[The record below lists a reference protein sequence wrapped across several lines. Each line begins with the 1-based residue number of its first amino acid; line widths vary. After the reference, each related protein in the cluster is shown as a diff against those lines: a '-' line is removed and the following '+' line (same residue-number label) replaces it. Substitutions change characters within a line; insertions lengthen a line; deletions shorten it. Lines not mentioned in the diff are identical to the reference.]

1 MGEAEYSIRWAEGP
15 ADISGARAVRFEVF
29 CREQGVS
36 LEEELDGRDDQAL
49 HIVVRQALEGD
60 GEGPVIATLRLLV
73 QGEQA
78 KVGRVAVGR
87 AWRRQGIASRMLAL
101 ALERSRGLGC
111 TRARLA
117 AQLEAAALYEQAGF
131 SVESEVFEEAG
142 MPHVWMG
149 RDLASAG
156 TGEALAG

>member
-1 MGEAEYSIRWAEGP
+1 MSAEGYSIRWAEG
-15 ADISGARAVRFEVF
+15 AGDISGARAVRFEVF

-36 LEEELDGRDDQAL
+36 LEEELDGLDDQAL
-49 HIVVRQALEGD
+49 HVVVLEALQGGAD
-60 GEGPVIATLRLLV
+60 GPVIATLRLLV
-73 QGEQA
+73 SGEQA
-78 KVGRVAVGR
+78 KVGRVAVQR
-87 AWRRQGIASRMLAL
+87 TWRRRGIASRMLAL
-101 ALERSRGLGC
+101 ALERARGLGC

-149 RDLASAG
+149 RNLSPAG
-156 TGEALAG
+156 AGETAVC